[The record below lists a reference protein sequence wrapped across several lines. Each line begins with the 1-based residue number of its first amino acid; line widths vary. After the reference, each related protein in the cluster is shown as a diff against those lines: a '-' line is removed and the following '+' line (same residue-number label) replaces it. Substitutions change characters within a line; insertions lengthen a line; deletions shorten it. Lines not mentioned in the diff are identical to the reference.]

1 MNEGNPFTIAEQPNG
16 KCLIKLGNQQASMK
30 EFDNYTEAKEYIES
44 KPWDLIMF
52 IAIAAVNTTGRL
64 IFQTLK
70 PEDNDNR

>member
-30 EFDNYTEAKEYIES
+30 EFDNHTEAKEYIES

-64 IFQTLK
+64 IFQPLK
-70 PEDNDNR
+70 PENNDNR

>member
-1 MNEGNPFTIAEQPNG
+1 MNEENPFSIAEQPNG

-70 PEDNDNR
+70 PENNDNR

>member
-1 MNEGNPFTIAEQPNG
+1 MKEENPFTIAEQPNG
-16 KCLIKLGNQQASMK
+16 KCLIKLGNQQASIK

-44 KPWDLIMF
+44 KPWELIMF

-70 PEDNDNR
+70 PENNDNR

>member
-1 MNEGNPFTIAEQPNG
+1 MNEENPFTIAEQPNG
-16 KCLIKLGNQQASMK
+16 KCLIKLGSQQASRK

-44 KPWDLIMF
+44 KPWELIIF
-52 IAIAAVNTTGRL
+52 TAIAAVNTTGRL

>member
-16 KCLIKLGNQQASMK
+16 KCLIKIGNQQASVK

-44 KPWDLIMF
+44 KPWELIVF
-52 IAIAAVNTTGRL
+52 IAVAVINTTGRT